1 MAEKPV
7 RSSERKHGVDVKRF
21 WSKTVRQGDGC
32 IVWTACKKDGY
43 GVFYRGP
50 GLGTILAHRMVYIWQ
65 HGELTSDDIVMHSC
79 DNPAC
84 VNINH
89 LSKGTHADNV
99 ADKVAKG
106 RGISG
111 QRHYRAKLTDDQIR
125 EIRASDMNQ
134 YELAKLYGVS
144 QPTVSEIQNRKVW
157 AHIQ

>member
-1 MAEKPV
+1 
-7 RSSERKHGVDVKRF
+7 
-21 WSKTVRQGDGC
+21 
-32 IVWTACKKDGY
+32 
-43 GVFYRGP
+43 
-50 GLGTILAHRMVYIWQ
+50 
-65 HGELTSDDIVMHSC
+65 MHSC

-111 QRHYRAKLTDDQIR
+111 QRHYKAKLTDDQIR